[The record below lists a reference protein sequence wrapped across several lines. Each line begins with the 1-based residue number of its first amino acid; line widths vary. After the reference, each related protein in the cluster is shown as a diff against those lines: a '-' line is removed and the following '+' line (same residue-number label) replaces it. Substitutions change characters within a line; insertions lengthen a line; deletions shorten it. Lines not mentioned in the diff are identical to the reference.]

1 MGPERL
7 DGPPGGFVLPDSLF
21 GAPRPLVGMVH
32 LLPLPGAPG
41 ALAPMDRI
49 LERAVRDARILE
61 EGGLHGILVE
71 NYGDVPFHP
80 GRVPP
85 ETVAGLAVAV
95 DRLRSTVSVPV
106 GVNVLRNDA
115 RSALGIAA
123 ATGAAFIRVNVHTG
137 SMFTDQ
143 GLLEGRAHETLRE
156 RRRLAPGTA
165 ILADVLVKHAAPP
178 PGVTVAGAARDL
190 RYRGRADVL
199 VVSGAETGRAPSPER
214 IRTVKEALPE
224 APVWVGSGLT
234 PESAAELL
242 DAADGAVVGSSLQR
256 DGRAGSEVDPARV
269 RRFMAA
275 VPPAP

>member
-1 MGPERL
+1 
-7 DGPPGGFVLPDSLF
+7 
-21 GAPRPLVGMVH
+21 
-32 LLPLPGAPG
+32 
-41 ALAPMDRI
+41 MDRI
-49 LERAVRDARILE
+49 LERAVGDARILE

-165 ILADVLVKHAAPP
+165 ILADVLV
-178 PGVTVAGAARDL
+178 
-190 RYRGRADVL
+190 
-199 VVSGAETGRAPSPER
+199 VSGAETGRAPSPER